1 MKTLFLFA
9 ALLAFAA
16 CQKST
21 PDPDCQEKANNGT
34 ACAQIYEPVCGCN
47 GKTYGNA
54 CEAAAV
60 GITVVSQGECG
71 KK

>member
-1 MKTLFLFA
+1 MKSLLLFA
-9 ALLAFAA
+9 TLLAFAA
-16 CQKST
+16 CSREAT
-21 PDPDCQEKANNGT
+21 EPECQEKPNNGT

-60 GITVVSQGECG
+60 GIGVVSQGECG

>member
-1 MKTLFLFA
+1 MKSLLLFA
-9 ALLAFAA
+9 TLLAFAA
-16 CQKST
+16 CSSEST
-21 PDPDCQEKANNGT
+21 EPDCQEKPVNGT
-34 ACAQIYEPVCGCN
+34 ACAQVYEPVCGCN

-60 GITVVSQGECG
+60 GIEVVSQGECG